1 MGSPVLGAPLVF
13 PGWCSSASA
22 VLSFPGPSA
31 SPSQAAVPMP
41 SLFARACFVLQLGC
55 QLFRWRQGVFALP
68 GTGVRGRALHTGALP
83 GCAAGELFAAAP
95 TSPGHAPR
103 PPVWSS
109 FAESLCPPPQGPYSG
124 RCCSLSPPGYL
135 LTASVAPQSATPCL
149 CMPAGQPG
157 GMVETGRIRRKEPP
171 LCAERSRRLRHWAE
185 APRKET
191 LSRGSC

>member
-95 TSPGHAPR
+95 TSPGHAASSPSVVLLCGIPVSSTPGALLGALLYSQPPR
-103 PPVWSS
+103 IPPYSLSGSTVSNPLPLHACW
-109 FAESLCPPPQGPYSG
+109 AAWRDGGDWQDPEEGAPSLC
-124 RCCSLSPPGYL
+124 
-135 LTASVAPQSATPCL
+135 
-149 CMPAGQPG
+149 
-157 GMVETGRIRRKEPP
+157 
-171 LCAERSRRLRHWAE
+171 
-185 APRKET
+185 
-191 LSRGSC
+191 